1 MPPITCYQTDDNGIF
16 LHTVTAYP
24 FPMEDRLNVPY
35 QAVQT
40 AVPEI
45 PAGHRARWLS
55 PFGPMDPEYDTAG
68 EWVVEEIPAPAEP
81 AEEPTAESLAQA

>member
-1 MPPITCYQTDDNGIF
+1 MKPVTCYQTDDSGIF

-45 PAGHRARWLS
+45 PTGHRARWLS
-55 PFGPMDPEYDTAG
+55 PFRPMDPEYDTAG
-68 EWVVEEIPAPAEP
+68 AGRADRRIPGA
-81 AEEPTAESLAQA
+81 SLNRTH